1 MKFSPT
7 ITNWKKETLI
17 IYPWPCV
24 FKRSEYKKEKQHAF
38 FALNIYNKVL
48 CLYLN
53 QRHLRVR
60 TGTVSSYPGLI
71 KWTQRSNERGMCKE
85 INFYRPHADFAQ
97 TFNGKHKKQLL
108 FKQNPPSCFELYQK
122 SNTLLEHRDLLA
134 YAAVWNSCET
144 TWLWKPEST
153 PPSHYNV
160 AHAQKFDRCVS
171 LGNLISSHPQLF
183 FGHSTTLT
191 MEL

>member
-85 INFYRPHADFAQ
+85 INFYRPHADFPRKLSKESIRNNSFQA
-97 TFNGKHKKQLL
+97 KHRRVWSFIKKLTRFWTPWFTGL
-108 FKQNPPSCFELYQK
+108 CGCLKL
-122 SNTLLEHRDLLA
+122 
-134 YAAVWNSCET
+134 VWNNLALEA
-144 TWLWKPEST
+144 WK
-153 PPSHYNV
+153 
-160 AHAQKFDRCVS
+160 HA
-171 LGNLISSHPQLF
+171 
-183 FGHSTTLT
+183 T
-191 MEL
+191 